1 MLESEPKKPSS
12 KAKKTKTTTKKTAAR
27 KTAAKKSATGKKVAK
42 KKVAAKAPAKAPA
55 QKAAPTATT
64 TATTTAPRRTVS
76 VEERRHMIAEAA
88 YRKAYERQFRNGSPQ
103 QDWLDA
109 EAEVDARLADT
120 GAEIERGD

>member
-1 MLESEPKKPSS
+1 MQESEPKKPSS
-12 KAKKTKTTTKKTAAR
+12 RAKKSRTTTRKTTTG
-27 KTAAKKSATGKKVAK
+27 KTAAKKTVTSKKKAAKKKVAK
-42 KKVAAKAPAKAPA
+42 KASAKKASA
-55 QKAAPTATT
+55 TKTAPTTT
-64 TATTTAPRRTVS
+64 TPATPRRTVS

-109 EAEVDARLADT
+109 EAEVDARLADM